1 MRSYSL
7 VLVSPSDGPPLE
19 AGIVRDAC
27 RRLPQGYRKN
37 PLWLSEGEACEIGFE
52 VDDGD
57 NELGL
62 PGILA
67 ENIREEVIGNRRIDI
82 AVVPDEHR
90 RKKLLVADMESTIIE
105 QECLDELADYVGL
118 RARISDI
125 TARAMRGELEFE
137 TAVKERVELLKGL
150 DAGVLD
156 KLYAERV
163 TVARGAEAL
172 VRTMSKHGAWCAL
185 VSGGFTFF
193 TERVAKRLGFHEH
206 QANTLEIKDGRIT
219 GRVTEPILGREAK
232 LAALERLAAARAV
245 QAEETMAVGDGAND
259 LAMIKAAG
267 LGIAYH
273 AKPLVAA
280 EAGAVIQY
288 GDLTALLYLQGY
300 RREEFAA

>member
-7 VLVSPSDGPPLE
+7 VLLSPSDGPPLE
-19 AGIVRDAC
+19 PPVVRDAY
-27 RRLPQGYRKN
+27 RRLPGGYRQK
-37 PLWLSEGEACEIGFE
+37 PLWLSDGEACEIGFMVTAE
-52 VDDGD
+52 HD
-57 NELGL
+57 ELGL

-67 ENIREEVIGNRRIDI
+67 ENIREEVIGNRRIDV

-105 QECLDELADYVGL
+105 QECLDELADCVGL
-118 RARISDI
+118 RDRISDI
-125 TARAMRGELEFE
+125 TARAMHGELDFE
-137 TAVKERVELLKGL
+137 TAVKERVRLLEGL
-150 DAGVLD
+150 DAGALD
-156 KLYAERV
+156 KLYTERV

-193 TERVAKRLGFHEH
+193 TERVADRLGFHAH
-206 QANTLEIKDGRIT
+206 QANTLEIRAGRIT
-219 GRVTEPILGREAK
+219 GRVAEPILGREAK
-232 LAALERLAAARAV
+232 LAALQRLAAERAV
-245 QAEETMAVGDGAND
+245 QAEETLAVGDGAND

-267 LGIAYH
+267 LGVAFH

-280 EAGAVIQY
+280 EAGAVIEY

-300 RREEFAA
+300 RREEFVA